1 MNGISNISTQ
11 SDYRNLA
18 SGKRINTAADGAAD
32 LSIIEEQTKQIKG
45 YDAGSRNIESGKDAL
60 NISDAALGNITDY
73 LQRMRELAVQAKN
86 GFLSDSGRSAIQK
99 EVDQLKQG
107 IANIADQTDYNG
119 KKLLDGSN
127 TAFSMVTSSKGNEV
141 SISAGDA
148 TLAALGI
155 KDFDVTGNFD
165 LQTIDRALDKVTEQ
179 RSKGGAEYNR
189 LDYAARYN
197 ASVSYNTTASK
208 SKLEDLDYAKAVS
221 EQKKKQALQSYQF
234 MIQKKKQENEAK
246 RINNFFI

>member
-11 SDYRNLA
+11 ADYRNLA

-127 TAFSMVTSSKGNEV
+127 TTVSMVTSSKGNEV

-155 KDFDVTGNFD
+155 KDFDVTGNFNLD
-165 LQTIDRALDKVTEQ
+165 TIDRALDKVTEQ

-189 LDYAARYN
+189 LDTMRMFLIIQQRQRANWKILTMQKLFR
-197 ASVSYNTTASK
+197 SK
-208 SKLEDLDYAKAVS
+208 RRSKHFS
-221 EQKKKQALQSYQF
+221 H
-234 MIQKKKQENEAK
+234 
-246 RINNFFI
+246 INL

>member
-155 KDFDVTGNFD
+155 KDFDVTGNFNLD
-165 LQTIDRALDKVTEQ
+165 TIDRALDKVTEQ
-179 RSKGGAEYNR
+179 RKAEPSIIDLIMR
-189 LDYAARYN
+189 LDTMRMFLIIQQRQRANWKILTMQKLFR
-197 ASVSYNTTASK
+197 SK
-208 SKLEDLDYAKAVS
+208 RRSKHFS
-221 EQKKKQALQSYQF
+221 H
-234 MIQKKKQENEAK
+234 
-246 RINNFFI
+246 INL

>member
-1 MNGISNISTQ
+1 
-11 SDYRNLA
+11 
-18 SGKRINTAADGAAD
+18 
-32 LSIIEEQTKQIKG
+32 
-45 YDAGSRNIESGKDAL
+45 
-60 NISDAALGNITDY
+60 
-73 LQRMRELAVQAKN
+73 
-86 GFLSDSGRSAIQK
+86 
-99 EVDQLKQG
+99 
-107 IANIADQTDYNG
+107 
-119 KKLLDGSN
+119 
-127 TAFSMVTSSKGNEV
+127 MVTSSKGNEV

-155 KDFDVTGNFD
+155 KDFDVTGNFNLD
-165 LQTIDRALDKVTEQ
+165 TIDRALDKVTEQ

-197 ASVSYNTTASK
+197 ANVSYNTTASK

>member
-11 SDYRNLA
+11 ADYRNLA

-86 GFLSDSGRSAIQK
+86 DSGRSAIQK

-127 TAFSMVTSSKGNEV
+127 TTVSMVTSSKGNEV

-155 KDFDVTGNFD
+155 KDFDVTGNFNLD
-165 LQTIDRALDKVTEQ
+165 TIDRALDKVTEQ

-197 ASVSYNTTASK
+197 ANGSYNTTASK

>member
-1 MNGISNISTQ
+1 MSGISNISTY

-18 SGKRINTAADGAAD
+18 SGKRINTAADGVAD
-32 LSIIEEQTKQIKG
+32 LSIIENQTKQING
-45 YDAGSRNIESGKDAL
+45 YDAGAKNIESGKDAL

-73 LQRMRELAVQAKN
+73 LQRMRELAIQAKN
-86 GFLSDSGRSAIQK
+86 GFLSDSDRGAIQQ

-127 TAFSMVTSSKGNEV
+127 TSFSMVASSKGDEV
-141 SISAGDA
+141 SISAGNA
-148 TLAALGI
+148 TLDALGI
-155 KDFDVTGNFD
+155 KDFDVTGNFSLD
-165 LQTIDRALDKVTEQ
+165 TIDNALDKITEQ
-179 RSKGGAEYNR
+179 RSKAGAEYNG

-197 ASVSYNTTASK
+197 ANVSYNTTASK

-221 EQKKKQALQSYQF
+221 EQKKNQTLQSYQI
-234 MIQKKKQENEAK
+234 MMQKKKQENEAK
-246 RINNFFI
+246 RLSSFFI